1 MTVNAQKAFEY
12 ETEFLSAM
20 EMSFEAAKGK
30 HFRGSSWQAL
40 RYDDIDTLKAR
51 LASNRIFDRDL
62 LRTLP
67 ANRRLKLAGF
77 ERRLSLWKRRTGVAI
92 ASVLS
97 PLSHYAKSADEPA
110 PPIGLGELAA
120 HVRELVTEPNV
131 PHIIGVCSPSGFTD
145 GARDVRIEMPE
156 VTVVLIE
163 PDGRGGW
170 TVHETGENVDPR
182 VRKIFDPESD
192 QHKVDRIR
200 RFIDESSADL
210 LTGGL
215 SVSSMARKS
224 GLSEELVRQGFEA
237 VAASDP
243 ELRLTK
249 TEGELLLFRGAPS
262 KREERRSM
270 SMIDR
275 LRQMF
280 SGEGDETTKINAL
293 SERRAALAQ
302 RRDRIYEDIGKL
314 EGKEA
319 ELLKQGKEAT
329 SAVPKRRLAAQ
340 LAQVRKDVAR
350 QNTVAAMLN
359 QQINVLSTDIH
370 NLTLI
375 QQGERAK
382 LPDTT
387 ELTENAVKA
396 EEMLETLKA
405 DADMVSTLESEM
417 GETLTSDEELA
428 ILKEFEG
435 DTESAAPATEA
446 ASATGPAS
454 TSPERTAEPP
464 PDAEPFEPPSRTPA
478 KSEKRKDAE
487 AS

>member
-20 EMSFEAAKGK
+20 EMNFEAAKGR
-30 HFRGSSWQAL
+30 HFRGTSWQAL
-40 RYDDIDTLKAR
+40 RYDDTDGLRAR
-51 LASNRIFDRDL
+51 LASNRIFDREL
-62 LRTLP
+62 LKSLP
-67 ANRRLKLAGF
+67 ANRRIKLAGF
-77 ERRLSLWKRRTGVAI
+77 ERWMGLWKRRTGVAV

-97 PLSHYAKSADEPA
+97 PLSHYAKSTDEPA

-120 HVRELVTEPNV
+120 HVRELVSDANV
-131 PHIIGVCSPSGFTD
+131 PYIIGVCSPSGFTD
-145 GARDVRIEMPE
+145 GARDVRLEMPD

-170 TVHETGENVDPR
+170 RVHETGEHVDPR
-182 VRKIFDPESD
+182 VRTIFDPESD
-192 QHKVDRIR
+192 EQKAERIR
-200 RFIDESSADL
+200 RHIEESSADL

-215 SVSSMARKS
+215 SVSSLARES

-243 ELRLTK
+243 ELHLAR
-249 TEGELLLFRGAPS
+249 TEGELLLFRGASS

-280 SGEGDETTKINAL
+280 AGDGEETTKINAL
-293 SERRAALAQ
+293 AERRAALAQ
-302 RRDRIYEDIGKL
+302 RRDRIYEDIAKL
-314 EGKEA
+314 EHKEA
-319 ELLKQGKEAT
+319 DLLRQGKETT

-375 QQGERAK
+375 QQGDMGK
-382 LPDTT
+382 LPDTA

-405 DADMVSTLESEM
+405 DADMVGTLENEM
-417 GETLTSDEELA
+417 GESLTSDEELA
-428 ILKEFEG
+428 ILEEFEG
-435 DTESAAPATEA
+435 RPEAAPPATTA
-446 ASATGPAS
+446 PPAS
-454 TSPERTAEPP
+454 EPPEPERAAEAPANAESYEPP
-464 PDAEPFEPPSRTPA
+464 TPQPE
-478 KSEKRKDAE
+478 EKHKRGDAE